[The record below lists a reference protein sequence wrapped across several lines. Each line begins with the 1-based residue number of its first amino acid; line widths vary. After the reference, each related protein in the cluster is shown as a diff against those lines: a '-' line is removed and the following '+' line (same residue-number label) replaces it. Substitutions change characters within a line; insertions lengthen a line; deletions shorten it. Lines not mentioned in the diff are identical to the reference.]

1 MTLKKVWL
9 LSIMFGVVSTIC
21 FYLFYLPGGPNQKKE
36 PANNVVL
43 AAEEEMEEEVVVTE
57 FEIEAGKRAMS
68 IAVNDVQGV
77 SGHLEPGAMVD
88 IFVNIETTKEDNE
101 EVVPSQVGTFVLQ
114 NVKVLAV
121 GHFMDE
127 PETGARYQMITVE
140 ATPEQGASLGF
151 ASQHSIY
158 LMLRP
163 EGDDSTLKENIL
175 MDEKQL
181 IKKGGQ

>member
-9 LSIMFGVVSTIC
+9 LSIMFGIVSTIC
-21 FYLFYLPGGPNQKKE
+21 FYLFYIPGGTNQKSMQ
-36 PANNVVL
+36 ADTVVL
-43 AAEEEMEEEVVVTE
+43 AAEEEAEEEIVPE
-57 FEIEAGKRAMS
+57 FEIEKGKRAMS

-77 SGHLEPGAMVD
+77 SGHVEPGSMVD
-88 IFVNIETTKEDNE
+88 IFVNIETTKEDNK

-163 EGDDSTLKENIL
+163 EGDDSTLNANIL

-181 IKKGGQ
+181 IMKGGQ